1 MFFIDHRHPQSQLW
15 ILCLIFRVLLIF
27 IFFSNL
33 VLLGDFNIDTL
44 SPSHHLYH
52 HLSEILDC
60 FSLCQV
66 NSTPTHCSH
75 NGHWTLIDLALL
87 SSPEHLSVCETI
99 PPLGNSDHLGLHVVI
114 NRQAKQSVVRNN
126 TRRQVW
132 RYAQADFDLASLLL
146 SNLDLEATLDPNNIS
161 ISWNR
166 WKHFF
171 SWKS

>member
-1 MFFIDHRHPQSQLW
+1 M
-15 ILCLIFRVLLIF
+15 LL
-27 IFFSNL
+27 
-33 VLLGDFNIDTL
+33 VQ
-44 SPSHHLYH
+44 HHTR

-171 SWKS
+171 LEVMKASIAAH